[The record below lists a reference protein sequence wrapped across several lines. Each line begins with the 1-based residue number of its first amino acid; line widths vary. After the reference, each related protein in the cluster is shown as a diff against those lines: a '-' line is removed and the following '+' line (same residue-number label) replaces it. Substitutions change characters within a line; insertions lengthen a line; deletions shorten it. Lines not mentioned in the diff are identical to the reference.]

1 MVVFQALTWESRDT
15 DDEHMISIFG
25 KTEDGKSVCLT
36 TAFTPYFF
44 VKLPE
49 NINTPKI
56 RRIYEIIDQQC
67 KDSLVAYTVVKSKDV
82 WGFQNNQEFPFMK
95 ISFKHLQ
102 ARRLVDSFL
111 RKPLDRT
118 PELFDIFG
126 VRNVKVYE
134 SNLDPVLRLMH
145 RTGIQSTGWLDTGD
159 KCIRSHLANV
169 DMDLFS
175 NDWTTLKPVARDDI
189 APFVVASVDIECY
202 SKSRKFPDANNTD
215 DVCFQI
221 AISLCKFGSDEPYDK
236 TCLCYKKTDSNLEG
250 CNILSYPTEK
260 EMLEAFQKYLHQKDV
275 DIITGWNIFGFD
287 MEYIYKRAQINRCHY
302 DFFNLGKLKDTES
315 ELTIK
320 KLSSSALGD
329 NLLKLLP
336 MSGRFIFDLFHE
348 IKKGYKLDSYKL
360 DNVSKLYL
368 GDQKIDMTPK
378 EMFFRYEEED
388 PVKLREVAE
397 YCIKDTLLPHRLMKK
412 LCTLLNLVEMAKA
425 TWVPV
430 PFLVERG
437 QQIKVFSQLTKKARE
452 LGFMVPTIRYG
463 AIPEEPYEGATVLE
477 AQKGAYYTPITALD
491 FESLYPSIMMAHN
504 LCYSSYVMDE
514 KRYGNVPGITYE
526 TFKIADRTY
535 KFAQDVPSLLPAIL
549 LELKQ
554 FRKQA
559 KKDMAAATGFMKEV
573 YNGKQLAYKISMNS
587 VYGFTGAGKGIL
599 PCVPIAST
607 TTSKGRAMIEET
619 KNYVE
624 KHFPGS
630 KVRYGDSVTPDTPL
644 LIRQNGEVKTTRID
658 SLVDVYELRDDGKE
672 IAEIDAEVWTE
683 SGFTPIQQI
692 VRHKT
697 TKNIHR
703 VLTHTGVVDVTED
716 HSLLLKNKE
725 MIKPSEVCLG
735 TELLH
740 GNSVEAFGESDTSV
754 TPEEAKVMGFFFGD
768 GSCGHYDGKYT
779 WALNNSNMKY
789 LEEMKSLCPFETRV
803 YDTIESSGVYKL
815 NAVGD
820 VKSISTKY
828 RSLFYNQHKEKVVPP
843 CILGAP
849 LSVVKS
855 FWEGYYMADGD
866 KDVHGYTRMDIKG
879 KEGSMGMYIIGRRLG
894 YNVSVNTR
902 SDKPDV
908 FRQTWTTSSQRKNPI
923 AIKKLELVGETNG
936 YVYDLTTG
944 SHHFHVGPGELVVH
958 NTDSVMVEFD
968 VGDRKGEEAIAYSWE
983 VGERAAEECSALFK
997 KPNNLELEKV
1007 YWPYFLY
1014 SKKRYAAKLWTKGKD
1029 DKMHMDYIDVKGLQ
1043 LVRRDN
1049 TPHVREVCKELLDVV
1064 LTSSDPGP
1072 PKELAKER
1080 AIELLSGDVPNEK
1093 LVLSQSLADTYKV
1106 AGKNVSVTSSES
1118 VNINQSHVQVVTKMR
1133 QRKPGSEPQSG
1144 DRVPY
1149 LLTKTENAK
1158 AKAYEKAED
1167 PKYVEEHGVPVDY
1180 HYYFLNK
1187 FLNPVCD
1194 LLDPLYENVK
1204 EEIFGEIINQH
1215 KPPKPKREPALST
1228 MKKDDLIAECKRRG
1242 LEETGTLVVLRA
1254 RLKEARQGSVE
1265 DIFKNYELKQSK
1277 DESSREDYADS

>member
-1 MVVFQALTWESRDT
+1 
-15 DDEHMISIFG
+15 
-25 KTEDGKSVCLT
+25 
-36 TAFTPYFF
+36 
-44 VKLPE
+44 
-49 NINTPKI
+49 
-56 RRIYEIIDQQC
+56 
-67 KDSLVAYTVVKSKDV
+67 VKSKDV

-189 APFVVASVDIECY
+189 APFVVASVDIECN
-202 SKSRKFPDANNTD
+202 SSTGKFPDANIPGD
-215 DVCFQI
+215 ACFQI

-260 EMLEAFQKYLHQKDV
+260 EMLEAFQKYLHEKDV

-368 GDQKIDMTPK
+368 GDQKIDMPPK
-378 EMFFRYEEED
+378 EMFARFVEED

-514 KRYGNVPGITYE
+514 KKYGAVPGITYE

-630 KVRYGDSVTPDTPL
+630 KVRYGD
-644 LIRQNGEVKTTRID
+644 
-658 SLVDVYELRDDGKE
+658 
-672 IAEIDAEVWTE
+672 
-683 SGFTPIQQI
+683 
-692 VRHKT
+692 
-697 TKNIHR
+697 
-703 VLTHTGVVDVTED
+703 
-716 HSLLLKNKE
+716 
-725 MIKPSEVCLG
+725 
-735 TELLH
+735 
-740 GNSVEAFGESDTSV
+740 
-754 TPEEAKVMGFFFGD
+754 
-768 GSCGHYDGKYT
+768 
-779 WALNNSNMKY
+779 
-789 LEEMKSLCPFETRV
+789 
-803 YDTIESSGVYKL
+803 
-815 NAVGD
+815 
-820 VKSISTKY
+820 
-828 RSLFYNQHKEKVVPP
+828 
-843 CILGAP
+843 
-849 LSVVKS
+849 
-855 FWEGYYMADGD
+855 
-866 KDVHGYTRMDIKG
+866 
-879 KEGSMGMYIIGRRLG
+879 
-894 YNVSVNTR
+894 
-902 SDKPDV
+902 
-908 FRQTWTTSSQRKNPI
+908 
-923 AIKKLELVGETNG
+923 
-936 YVYDLTTG
+936 
-944 SHHFHVGPGELVVH
+944 
-958 NTDSVMVEFD
+958 TDSVMVEFD

-1029 DKMHMDYIDVKGLQ
+1029 GNMHMDYIDVKGLQ

-1093 LVLSQSLADTYKV
+1093 LILSQSLADTYKV
-1106 AGKNVSVTSSES
+1106 NGKSVSITKYDQETGKYLSED
-1118 VNINQSHVQVVTKMR
+1118 INQSHVQVFHKMR
-1133 QRKPGSEPQSG
+1133 ERKPGSEPQSG

-1228 MKKDDLIAECKRRG
+1228 MKKDDLIAECKRLG
-1242 LEETGTLVVLRA
+1242 LEETGTLAILRS
-1254 RLKEARQGSVE
+1254 RLKEARMKKEESVE
-1265 DIFKNYELKQSK
+1265 DLFKNYEQSTSK
-1277 DESSREDYADS
+1277 NESL

>member
-1 MVVFQALTWESRDT
+1 MVVFQALTWEARDGE
-15 DDEHMISIFG
+15 DEHLISIFG

-44 VKLPE
+44 IKLPTG
-49 NINTPKI
+49 IDSQKVQ
-56 RRIYEIIDQQC
+56 RIYNILGDKC
-67 KDSLVAYTVVKSKDV
+67 KDSLVAYSLMKSKDV
-82 WGFQNNQEFPFMK
+82 WGFQNNEEFAFMK
-95 ISFKHLQ
+95 INFKDLQ

-111 RKPLDRT
+111 RRPLDRT
-118 PELFDIFG
+118 PELFELFG

-145 RTGIQSTGWLDTGD
+145 RTGIQSTGWLDSGE
-159 KCIRSHLANV
+159 KCVRSHLANV
-169 DMDLFS
+169 DIDLFC

-189 APFVVASVDIECY
+189 APFVVASVDIECN
-202 SKSRKFPDANNTD
+202 SSTGKFPDANIPGD
-215 DVCFQI
+215 ACFQI

-236 TCLCYKKTDSNLEG
+236 TCLCYKQTDPTLEG
-250 CNILSYPTEK
+250 CDIRSYATER
-260 EMLEAFQKYLHQKDV
+260 EMLEAFQKYLHKKDV

-302 DFFNLGKLKDTES
+302 DFYNLGKLKDTDS
-315 ELTIK
+315 ELVIK

-348 IKKGYKLDSYKL
+348 VKKGYKLDSYKL
-360 DNVSKLYL
+360 DSVSKLYL
-368 GDQKIDMTPK
+368 GDQKIDMAPK
-378 EMFFRYEEED
+378 EMFARYREGD
-388 PVKLREVAE
+388 PVKLKEVAE

-463 AIPEEPYEGATVLE
+463 ALPEEPYEGATVLE

-491 FESLYPSIMMAHN
+491 FEALYPSIMMAHN

-514 KRYGNVPGITYE
+514 RKYGNVPGIEYE
-526 TFKIADRTY
+526 TFNIGDRTY
-535 KFAQDVPSLLPAIL
+535 KFAQGVPSLLPAIL

-559 KKDMAAATGFMKEV
+559 KRDMAAASGFMKEV

-607 TTSKGRAMIEET
+607 TTSKGRSMIEET

-624 KHFPGS
+624 KNFPGA
-630 KVRYGDSVTPDTPL
+630 KVRYGD
-644 LIRQNGEVKTTRID
+644 
-658 SLVDVYELRDDGKE
+658 
-672 IAEIDAEVWTE
+672 
-683 SGFTPIQQI
+683 
-692 VRHKT
+692 
-697 TKNIHR
+697 
-703 VLTHTGVVDVTED
+703 
-716 HSLLLKNKE
+716 
-725 MIKPSEVCLG
+725 
-735 TELLH
+735 
-740 GNSVEAFGESDTSV
+740 
-754 TPEEAKVMGFFFGD
+754 
-768 GSCGHYDGKYT
+768 
-779 WALNNSNMKY
+779 
-789 LEEMKSLCPFETRV
+789 
-803 YDTIESSGVYKL
+803 
-815 NAVGD
+815 
-820 VKSISTKY
+820 
-828 RSLFYNQHKEKVVPP
+828 
-843 CILGAP
+843 
-849 LSVVKS
+849 
-855 FWEGYYMADGD
+855 
-866 KDVHGYTRMDIKG
+866 
-879 KEGSMGMYIIGRRLG
+879 
-894 YNVSVNTR
+894 
-902 SDKPDV
+902 
-908 FRQTWTTSSQRKNPI
+908 
-923 AIKKLELVGETNG
+923 
-936 YVYDLTTG
+936 
-944 SHHFHVGPGELVVH
+944 
-958 NTDSVMVEFD
+958 TDSVMVEFD

-1029 DKMHMDYIDVKGLQ
+1029 EKMHMDYIDVKGLQ

-1049 TPHVREVCKELLDVV
+1049 TPHVREVSKELLDVI

-1080 AIELLSGDVPNEK
+1080 AIELLSGDVPNQK
-1093 LVLSQSLADTYKV
+1093 LILSQGLSDSYKV
-1106 AGKNVSVTSSES
+1106 GGKSVSVTSPES

-1133 QRKPGSEPQSG
+1133 QRRPGSEPQSG

-1149 LLTKTENAK
+1149 LLTKTEDSK
-1158 AKAYEKAED
+1158 AKAFEKAED
-1167 PKYVEEHGVPVDY
+1167 PKYVEENGVPVDY
-1180 HYYFLNK
+1180 HYYFMNK

-1215 KPPKPKREPALST
+1215 KPVKPPKLPSLSG
-1228 MKKDDLIAECKRRG
+1228 MKKDELITECKRLG
-1242 LEETGTLVVLRA
+1242 LDETGTLPILRA
-1254 RLKEARQGSVE
+1254 RLKEVRMKKEESVE
-1265 DIFKNYELKQSK
+1265 DLFKNYELTQSK
-1277 DESSREDYADS
+1277 DEHV